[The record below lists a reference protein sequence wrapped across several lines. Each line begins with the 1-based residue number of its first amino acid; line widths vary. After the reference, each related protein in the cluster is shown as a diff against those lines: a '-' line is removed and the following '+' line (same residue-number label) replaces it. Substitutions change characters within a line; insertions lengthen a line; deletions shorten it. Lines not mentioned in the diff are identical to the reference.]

1 MIATLLATHRLW
13 PRACRRFDILFAGD
27 HFIGDG
33 HAKRML
39 DTRLGA
45 AFTLSLPFVLGIIS
59 VQTFGANNLLVRD
72 GLVPAKALQM
82 RGQSALAA
90 ELQKARRRKPVE
102 PPADLEARRSAIRR
116 DMLDALEQLKAGTPL
131 PTGQPQARPPAL
143 LVREDDPDDGRAQ
156 TLALTAAGRAL
167 VPQLARLADEN
178 DDAFFA
184 PLSAAERGVLEGLL
198 RRLAQSGGMSRP
210 PTD

>member
-1 MIATLLATHRLW
+1 MSERLSVSGLDSHLGYW
-13 PRACRRFDILFAGD
+13 LRLVSNHVSQAFA
-27 HFIGDG
+27 
-33 HAKRML
+33 AR
-39 DTRLGA
+39 
-45 AFTLSLPFVLGIIS
+45 
-59 VQTFGANNLLVRD
+59 
-72 GLVPAKALQM
+72 
-82 RGQSALAA
+82 LAA
-90 ELQKARRRKPVE
+90 
-102 PPADLEARRSAIRR
+102 R
-116 DMLDALEQLKAGTPL
+116 DVTVAEWVTLRALY
-131 PTGQPQARPPAL
+131 GQPPMPPSRLAEAMGMSRGAITKLASRLIAKAL

-184 PLSAAERGVLEGLL
+184 PLSGAERGVLEGLL

>member
-1 MIATLLATHRLW
+1 MSERLSVSGLDSHLGYWLRLVSNHVSQAFAARLAERDVTVAEWVTL
-13 PRACRRFDILFAGD
+13 RALY
-27 HFIGDG
+27 
-33 HAKRML
+33 
-39 DTRLGA
+39 
-45 AFTLSLPFVLGIIS
+45 
-59 VQTFGANNLLVRD
+59 
-72 GLVPAKALQM
+72 
-82 RGQSALAA
+82 
-90 ELQKARRRKPVE
+90 
-102 PPADLEARRSAIRR
+102 
-116 DMLDALEQLKAGTPL
+116 
-131 PTGQPQARPPAL
+131 GQPPMPPSRLAEAMGMSRGAITKLASRLIAKAL

-184 PLSAAERGVLEGLL
+184 PLSGAERGVLEGLL